1 MSANTG
7 VIKLTPMN
15 SQTFC
20 SAPWFQVRL
29 DWDGHYRPCCEFNEN
44 LSNFPGNTKFSSE
57 NCSIEQ
63 WMGGEYS
70 QYLREQLSNGVE
82 LAECQSCWNKEK
94 YGFKSLRNIIN
105 DTTTKNH
112 GDNIKSTWVAS
123 YLKTLKNY
131 SEYYLISADIK
142 LSNVCNFACIMCSPQ
157 DSSRIYDLWYKTQT
171 NQFVQEQI
179 KKDDKLFEK
188 IIKVYGNDR
197 TYKRF
202 ESIFN
207 HPIKYLKFLGGE
219 PLLDKNLLKM
229 LNNLDPNKKSKIT
242 LHFVTNGSQNLTEFA
257 DQLKDFANITFTVSL
272 ESVGEM
278 QDYARKGSDWAE
290 IEKNILTAKNQ
301 GIHISISTVIQ
312 AVTLPNIDQLLTWVQ
327 KNDLSISFLPLTGF
341 EYLDISVL
349 PATIRQKTINK
360 LNLLSDDLNAKK
372 LIDLI
377 ESYLHHQEKYQKFLE
392 YISWY
397 EKDSVTKLQ
406 DLEPV
411 FYNFD

>member
-1 MSANTG
+1 MSDNRKFTNH
-7 VIKLTPMN
+7 IPIN
-15 SQTFC
+15 SKTFC

-44 LSNFPGNTKFSSE
+44 LSNFQGNTKFSSE
-57 NCSIEQ
+57 NFSIEQ
-63 WMGGEYS
+63 WMSGEYS
-70 QYLREQLSNGVE
+70 QYLREQLSNGVK

-94 YGFKSLRNIIN
+94 YGFKSLRNVVN

-112 GDNIKSTWVAS
+112 GDSIDNTWVAS

-142 LSNVCNFACIMCSPQ
+142 LSNVCNFACIMCRPQ
-157 DSSRIYDLWYKTQT
+157 DSSRIYDLWYKNQT
-171 NQFVQEQI
+171 NQFIQEQI

-188 IIKVYGNDR
+188 IIKVYSNDR
-197 TYKRF
+197 TYNRVK
-202 ESIFN
+202 SIFD

-229 LNNLDPNKKSKIT
+229 LNNIDPNKKSKIT
-242 LHFVTNGSQNLTEFA
+242 LHFVTNGSQSLTEFA
-257 DQLKDFANITFTVSL
+257 DQLKDFANVTFTVSL

-278 QDYARKGSDWAE
+278 QDYARKGSNWAE
-290 IEKNILTAKNQ
+290 IEKNISDAKKQ
-301 GIHISISTVIQ
+301 GIHISISTVVQ
-312 AVTLPNIDQLLTWVQ
+312 AVTLLRIDQLLTWAQ
-327 KNDLSISFLPLTGF
+327 KNDLSISICPLENFEFLGM
-341 EYLDISVL
+341 SVL
-349 PATIRQKTINK
+349 PAAIRQKTINK
-360 LNLLSDDLNAKK
+360 LNLLDNNLESKK

-377 ESYLHHQEKYQKFLE
+377 ESHPYHQEKYQKFLE

-397 EKDSVTKLQ
+397 EKDSATKLK

>member
-1 MSANTG
+1 MSDNRKFTNH
-7 VIKLTPMN
+7 IPIN
-15 SQTFC
+15 SKTFC

-44 LSNFPGNTKFSSE
+44 LSNFQGNTKFSSE
-57 NCSIEQ
+57 NFSIEQ
-63 WMGGEYS
+63 WMSGEYS
-70 QYLREQLSNGVE
+70 QYLREQLSNGVK

-94 YGFKSLRNIIN
+94 YGFKSLRNVVN

-112 GDNIKSTWVAS
+112 GDSIDNTWVAS

-142 LSNVCNFACIMCSPQ
+142 LSNVCNFACIMCRPQ
-157 DSSRIYDLWYKTQT
+157 DSSRIYDLWYKNQT

-188 IIKVYGNDR
+188 IIKVYSNDR
-197 TYKRF
+197 TYNRVK
-202 ESIFN
+202 SIFD

-229 LNNLDPNKKSKIT
+229 LNNIDPNKKSKIT
-242 LHFVTNGSQNLTEFA
+242 LHFVTNGSQSLTEFA
-257 DQLKDFANITFTVSL
+257 DQLKDFANVTFTVSL

-278 QDYARKGSDWAE
+278 QDYARKGSNWAE
-290 IEKNILTAKNQ
+290 IEKNISDAKKQ
-301 GIHISISTVIQ
+301 GIHISISTVVQ
-312 AVTLPNIDQLLTWVQ
+312 AVTLLRIDQLLTWAQ
-327 KNDLSISFLPLTGF
+327 KNDLSISICPLENFEFLGM
-341 EYLDISVL
+341 SVL
-349 PATIRQKTINK
+349 PAAIRQKTINK
-360 LNLLSDDLNAKK
+360 LNLLDNNLESKK

-377 ESYLHHQEKYQKFLE
+377 ESHPYHQEKYQKFLE

-397 EKDSVTKLQ
+397 EKDSATKLK